1 MHTCEGRRSSWAST
15 RIEVS
20 GLGYAVG
27 GVEILKCVD
36 AGMPGGEITAVVGPS
51 GAGKS
56 TLLRAINRLIEPSS
70 GEVYLD
76 GVPTSGLDPLQVRRR
91 VGMVFQIPVL
101 FGGSVEEAVLYGARL
116 SGKDAD
122 PGRLLEMV
130 GLDVS
135 LAGRDPQALSV
146 GQQQRV
152 TMARALALEPEAL
165 LLDEPTSALDQ
176 AARRRIE
183 ELVRDLNTRLGLTM
197 VFVSHDLAQVE
208 RAADRVVAYWRR
220 KGAWG
225 RGIGTISSPV
235 RESGRGDSSRGGSSM
250 EGLQTVGSALLTLG
264 LVTVAVA
271 LSFYERLGLEKDI
284 GVAVVRSFVQLAAIG
299 YVIDFI
305 FGLDSLEVVVLLLAG
320 MVLFAAWT
328 SARRAR
334 DVPRAF
340 LVAAVAVGVAAVAT
354 LGLLLTL
361 RIVPA
366 TARYLIP
373 LGGMV
378 IGNSMNAASL
388 TMTRIRDDVAEQRP
402 KVEAALAL
410 GATSRQAV
418 APILRTALQSAPIPL
433 IDATKTTGIIFLP
446 GAMVGMIIAG
456 ADPLEAVRLQ
466 IIVLYML
473 LGSVSIAAILVGT
486 LSYRSFFTP
495 RNQLQTSPPEH

>member
-1 MHTCEGRRSSWAST
+1 
-15 RIEVS
+15 
-20 GLGYAVG
+20 
-27 GVEILKCVD
+27 
-36 AGMPGGEITAVVGPS
+36 
-51 GAGKS
+51 
-56 TLLRAINRLIEPSS
+56 
-70 GEVYLD
+70 
-76 GVPTSGLDPLQVRRR
+76 
-91 VGMVFQIPVL
+91 
-101 FGGSVEEAVLYGARL
+101 
-116 SGKDAD
+116 
-122 PGRLLEMV
+122 
-130 GLDVS
+130 
-135 LAGRDPQALSV
+135 
-146 GQQQRV
+146 
-152 TMARALALEPEAL
+152 
-165 LLDEPTSALDQ
+165 
-176 AARRRIE
+176 
-183 ELVRDLNTRLGLTM
+183 
-197 VFVSHDLAQVE
+197 
-208 RAADRVVAYWRR
+208 
-220 KGAWG
+220 
-225 RGIGTISSPV
+225 
-235 RESGRGDSSRGGSSM
+235 M

-264 LVTVAVA
+264 LVVVAVV
-271 LSFYERLGLEKDI
+271 LSLYERLDLEKDI

-305 FGLDSLEVVVLLLAG
+305 FGLENLGAVALLLAG

-328 SARRAR
+328 SARRAG

-361 RIVPA
+361 RIVPP

-388 TMTRIRDDVAEQRP
+388 TMTRIRDDVSEQRL

-418 APILRTALQSAPIPL
+418 APILRTALQRALIPL

-466 IIVLYML
+466 IVVLYML

-495 RNQLQTSPPEH
+495 RHQLRTAPQNRS